1 MSSFLGASATL
12 TDKYLS
18 VNIEFGDEENL
29 TPQFLKSA
37 KITLKAKDGTTLRTL
52 ETQTSYAN
60 ADGCFKVGIV
70 LFEEENPFTIFV
82 SADTTRG
89 FFTCSC
95 DVKDNSNTITQSS
108 GFDFT
113 ADKVELEE
121 ILPTNLHEI
130 GPGNPLPLGTRGYY
144 LGASA
149 TLTDRYLSVNI
160 EFGDEFTLTPQ
171 FLKSANITLKS
182 KDGTTLRTLE
192 TQTSYANADGCF
204 KVGIVLFEEESP
216 SHIYVVAD
224 TSQGLYTANCDI
236 KTNPNTITQSSG
248 FDRIYSAPTPP
259 EPSPEIGPTGPT
271 GPSGPTGPTGPGLL
285 NIHQNTIIG
294 RISPGLGN
302 VEELNSTQATSIL
315 NVFNTLK
322 GLVPGVTPSN
332 LDFLRADGIFAK
344 IRTSTIQP
352 DFAFTFA
359 ILDNLMELGQTSSY
373 PSFVAAYNEVIT
385 LARLRDS
392 DNGIWDEVVLP
403 ATSFDS
409 PYIFTHDSITNV
421 TFTLEATSIE
431 GDVVEMETDL
441 TWNPKRYWGV
451 GLYTGQGQSFII
463 NLEFFDLAQQRNK
476 NFTVTAGHNQKIYYA
491 IPTTFGTPIFSVN
504 GFIGGF
510 KQVEDSL
517 IVTNAYGVMTP
528 YQLWESDHANLGLIN
543 VVVT

>member
-1 MSSFLGASATL
+1 VLF
-12 TDKYLS
+12 
-18 VNIEFGDEENL
+18 DEEH
-29 TPQFLKSA
+29 PS
-37 KITLKAKDGTTLRTL
+37 
-52 ETQTSYAN
+52 
-60 ADGCFKVGIV
+60 
-70 LFEEENPFTIFV
+70 TIFV
-82 SADTTRG
+82 TADTTKG
-89 FFTCSC
+89 FFTSSC
-95 DVKDNSNTITQSS
+95 DVEDNPNTILESS

-113 ADKVELEE
+113 TVKAIPEG

-130 GPGNPLPLGTRGYY
+130 GPGNPLPLGTGGYF

-160 EFGDEFTLTPQ
+160 EFGDEHTLTPQ

-236 KTNPNTITQSSG
+236 KTNPNTILESSG
-248 FDRIYSAPTPP
+248 FDRTFSAPIPP
-259 EPSPEIGPTGPT
+259 EPSEIGPTGPT

-285 NIHQNTIIG
+285 NIHQNTLIG

-302 VEELNSTQATSIL
+302 VEELNGTQATSIL

-344 IRTSTIQP
+344 IRMSTIQP
-352 DFAFTFA
+352 DFSFTFS
-359 ILDNLMELGQTSSY
+359 IVDGSMELGQTLD
-373 PSFVAAYNEVIT
+373 PSFIASYNEVIT
-385 LARLRDS
+385 LSRLKDS
-392 DNGIWDEVVLP
+392 ENDIWEVIPLP
-403 ATSFDS
+403 ATAFGSS
-409 PYIFTHDSITNV
+409 YLFTYDNIMTV
-421 TFTLEATSIE
+421 VFTLEATSIE
-431 GDVVEMETDL
+431 GDIVEMTVPAD
-441 TWNPKRYWGV
+441 WNPRRHWGV
-451 GLYTGQGQSFII
+451 GLYTGQGQSFIL
-463 NLEFFDLAQQRNK
+463 NLEFFDLSRQRDK
-476 NFTVTAGHNQKIYYA
+476 AFTVTAGHNQKIYYA
-491 IPTTFGTPIFSVN
+491 IPSTFGTPIFSVN